1 MHEYSIVSSLV
12 ERVAHEVALHPGA
25 VARKLHVRIG
35 ELAGVEIELLRTA
48 YNTFRP
54 RTACEAA
61 DLAIDEV
68 PADWRCSSC
77 ARPIANGA
85 LLRCP
90 ACGRPARLVAGDDII
105 LERIEMEVP
114 DV

>member
-12 ERVAHEVALHPGA
+12 DRVAQAVAAHPGA
-25 VARKLHVRIG
+25 VAKKLHVQIG
-35 ELAGVEIELLRTA
+35 ALAGVELDLLRTA
-48 YNTFRP
+48 YDTFRP
-54 RTACEAA
+54 HTACEAA

-68 PADWRCSSC
+68 PADWRCTGC

-85 LLRCP
+85 ILRCP
-90 ACGRPARLVAGDDII
+90 ECGHPARLVAGDDII